1 MLDHNINDEDYDDSD
16 DNDNDEDYDD
26 SDEDY
31 DDSDD
36 NVDHDHEQHVNYV
49 HSRIRTRSILS
60 DCIKSI
66 SK

>member
-1 MLDHNINDEDYDDSD
+1 MVVLAFMLDHNINDEDYDDSD

-26 SDEDY
+26 SD
-31 DDSDD
+31 D

-49 HSRIRTRSILS
+49 HSRIGTRSILS
-60 DCIKSI
+60 ECIKSI

>member
-16 DNDNDEDYDD
+16 DN
-26 SDEDY
+26 DEDY

-49 HSRIRTRSILS
+49 HSRIGTRSILS
-60 DCIKSI
+60 ECIKSI

>member
-16 DNDNDEDYDD
+16 EDY
-26 SDEDY
+26 
-31 DDSDD
+31 DD

-49 HSRIRTRSILS
+49 HSRIGTRSILS
-60 DCIKSI
+60 ECIKSI

>member
-26 SDEDY
+26 
-31 DDSDD
+31 

-49 HSRIRTRSILS
+49 HSRIGTRSILS
-60 DCIKSI
+60 ECIKSI